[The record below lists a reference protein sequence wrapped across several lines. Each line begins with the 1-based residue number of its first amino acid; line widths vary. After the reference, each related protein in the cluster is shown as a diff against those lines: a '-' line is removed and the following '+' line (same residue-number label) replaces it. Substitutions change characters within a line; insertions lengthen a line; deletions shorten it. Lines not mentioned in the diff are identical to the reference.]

1 MLSNSGVL
9 KALFGG
15 GGGEGTKSI
24 KFQNVIHITELI
36 RTFQL
41 HELEEFAAKSGTVK
55 YCWVNKIKSEAYIV
69 YETAESAIAAFRA
82 MNGLQWPKSSI
93 KRLQVAFSTE
103 DEFSKVVREDA
114 QRGGNPIAAEL
125 WKKLFPDEE
134 LVVNKEPEDS
144 YQPQKRKGESRD
156 MLEPLR
162 KLLKCDSKSIG
173 MDKGNENGGKE
184 DDGDTEGIL
193 QDPIL
198 QKIPLD
204 ELFIKTKA
212 EPHIYYLPLIVEED
226 ESKDEPSKESTS
238 VQQPEDG
245 DTNKTEAEVET
256 DEPKETRANYS
267 SDDED
272 VTYLIDEVYDS
283 VV

>member
-1 MLSNSGVL
+1 MLSSSGVL

-15 GGGEGTKSI
+15 GGGEGTKNI

-41 HELEEFAAKSGTVK
+41 HELEEFAAESGAVK

-69 YETAESAIAAFRA
+69 YETAENAIAAFKA
-82 MNGLQWPKSSI
+82 MNGLQWPKSST

-134 LVVNKEPEDS
+134 LVVNKELEDS
-144 YQPQKRKGESRD
+144 YQSQKRKSDSRD

-173 MDKGNENGGKE
+173 MDRGDAIDSK
-184 DDGDTEGIL
+184 DDGDTEGIM
-193 QDPIL
+193 QDPIP

-204 ELFIKTKA
+204 DLFIKTEA
-212 EPHIYYLPLIVEED
+212 EPHIYYLPLVVEED
-226 ESKDEPSKESTS
+226 ESKDEASKESIS
-238 VQQPEDG
+238 VQQQEDG
-245 DTNKTEAEVET
+245 DVNKTEAEIET
-256 DEPKETRANYS
+256 DESKETRTNYL

-272 VTYLIDEVYDS
+272 VTYLIDDVYDS